1 MGSVPAVMNS
11 RLAALF
17 AEVARQAKASGAF
30 AYVEQSSGPVACV
43 DPVQPEAQ
51 FRIEADGA
59 GLWVSWVCGNRYI
72 SQSIEADLMW
82 TGDDLDELI
91 EEELADQGYGGAPL
105 GRVEHFRNE
114 AKQFTF
120 RSRVPLDAERVDAAA
135 GGRTLLACLLAYQAA
150 FRELGDMK
158 PDEEEGG

>member
-1 MGSVPAVMNS
+1 MTPAATTSSKVTALLGEAA
-11 RLAALF
+11 RLAG
-17 AEVARQAKASGAF
+17 ASGAF
-30 AYVEQSSGPVACV
+30 ALVEQSTGRVTCG

-51 FRIEADGA
+51 FRIEADGT
-59 GLWVSWVCGNRYI
+59 GLWIAWVCANRYI

-91 EEELADQGYGGAPL
+91 DEELADQDYGGAPL

-114 AKQFTF
+114 EKQFTF
-120 RSRVPLDAERVDAAA
+120 RSRVPLDPARLEA
-135 GGRTLLACLLAYQAA
+135 GDGAKVLLACLLAYQAA

-158 PDEEEGG
+158 PDEAGGG